1 MDKNFMVAEKIKPK
15 NVLDFKKLALQC
27 ISDDKQL
34 FKEELIRS
42 IDMLTATDI
51 LILYNW
57 LEENYLISHCEIIN
71 EVFYNID

>member
-1 MDKNFMVAEKIKPK
+1 MVAQNTRYK
-15 NVLDFKKLALQC
+15 NILDFKKLALQC

-51 LILYNW
+51 MLLYNW

-71 EVFYNID
+71 EVFFNRE